1 MHPIRRVMDSPC
13 LSASGVRFLSLPVP
27 AEHSAFL
34 AGDLLTHVS
43 SHRGF
48 RVPHEGDP
56 VGAGALSTPERGVR
70 GGVKHAP
77 VRMCPARPR
86 HPTVAALL
94 PHGAFQTRVHSRS
107 PFRPSPCPMHVRWL
121 AGTLGFHPRFTPR
134 RYRHRMG
141 EVATELNTTH
151 GPMGH
156 SSHSTSRRTACLKV
170 IHACVG

>member
-1 MHPIRRVMDSPC
+1 MRPIRRVMDSPC

-56 VGAGALSTPERGVR
+56 VGSGALSTPGRGVR

-121 AGTLGFHPRFTPR
+121 AGILGFHPRFTPR
-134 RYRHRMG
+134 RCRHRMG

-151 GPMGH
+151 GPMGR
-156 SSHSTSRRTACLKV
+156 SSHSTSRRTDWLKV